1 MNVIMTGGL
10 VMKTINEKKE
20 TLALAPQRKK

>member
-1 MNVIMTGGL
+1 MTSGL

-20 TLALAPQRKK
+20 TLALAPQRK